1 MQVAGVDGCRG
12 RWLVVRAEAS
22 GRLHLLDI
30 SIAPT
35 FEELVASTHDCAAV
49 AVDIPI
55 GLSDDG
61 RREPDMAARQILRPL
76 RHNSVFPAPVRPVL
90 AARSYAEA
98 CVISAS
104 ARPDVKK
111 ISKQTYAI
119 LPKIRQADDVM
130 TPELQE
136 RIVEVHP
143 EVCFWKLNGKR
154 PMERPKRTPEGAQ
167 ARRLLLAEAFATPLS
182 SVSIPQGAALD
193 DLLDACAAAWTAGRI
208 AYGTARRLPAE
219 PPLDSHGLRM
229 EIVY

>member
-1 MQVAGVDGCRG
+1 MQVAGVDGCPAG
-12 RWLVVRAEAS
+12 WLVVRAEAS
-22 GRLHLLDI
+22 DRLRLLDL
-30 SIAPT
+30 SIALT
-35 FEELVASTHDCAAV
+35 FEDMIASTHDCAAI

-61 RREPDMAARQILRPL
+61 RREPDIAARQILRPL
-76 RHNSVFPAPVRPVL
+76 RHSSVFPAPIRPVL
-90 AARSYAEA
+90 AATSYAEA
-98 CVISAS
+98 CAISAS
-104 ARPDVKK
+104 ARPDGKR

-193 DLLDACAAAWTAGRI
+193 DLLDACAAAWTAGRV
-208 AYGTARRLPAE
+208 AYGTAERLPPVPAS
-219 PPLDSHGLRM
+219 DSRGLCM